1 MIPTDQIAQSRESR
15 VHGAIRVAAARTGV
29 DFDYLLNQARV
40 ESGLNPDARARTSSA
55 TGLFQFIDQS
65 WLGTVER
72 HGAQHGLG
80 WAAAAIERGPGGRYT
95 VADPDARRAI
105 MDLRRDPAAASAMA
119 AEFASDN
126 HAYLAQRVERP
137 IESVDL
143 YLAHFLGPAGAARF
157 LDAHARSPDAAAA
170 PTFGA
175 QARANRSIFFDRS
188 GAPRSFDEIRNR
200 FAARLGGN
208 SATVP
213 PAQRPDTGTSFIPGP
228 RWTSTTATPQA
239 DKLVTLTMADSDGV
253 PAWPNPASMEQTALM
268 PSPHQARL
276 AYLLLAGLG
285 A

>member
-1 MIPTDQIAQSRESR
+1 MIPTDQIAPNRESR

-95 VADPDARRAI
+95 VADPATRRAI
-105 MDLRRDPAAASAMA
+105 MDLRRDPSAASAMA

-126 HAYLAQRVERP
+126 HAYLAQRVDRP

-157 LDAHARSPDAAAA
+157 LDAHARSPSAAAA

-200 FAARLGGN
+200 FAARLGT
-208 SATVP
+208 AAVQ
-213 PAQRPDTGTSFIPGP
+213 PAPRSDTGTSFIPGP
-228 RWTSTTATPQA
+228 RWTNSVEAAPQA
-239 DKLVTLTMADSDGV
+239 DKLVALAMPDSDGA
-253 PAWPNPASMEQTALM
+253 PAWPNSASMEQAALM

>member
-1 MIPTDQIAQSRESR
+1 MIPTDQIATSRESR

-126 HAYLAQRVERP
+126 HAYLAQRIERP

-200 FAARLGGN
+200 FAARLGTG
-208 SATVP
+208 SIQ
-213 PAQRPDTGTSFIPGP
+213 PAPRPDTGTSFIPGP
-228 RWTSTTATPQA
+228 RWTNSLASAPQA
-239 DKLVTLTMADSDGV
+239 DKLVTLNMPDSDSA
-253 PAWPNPASMEQTALM
+253 PAWRNPATMEQAGLM